1 MSSSRSVRTLEDLE
15 RTVRAIA
22 TEFKSDKIFI
32 IGSQSILLAWP
43 DAPPLMRTS
52 PEIDAFPANARIWEV
67 EEKAKH
73 PEQSPEASEH
83 IDALFGNGSQ
93 FHRTHGF
100 YIDGVDENTA
110 TLPAGWQTRSVVR
123 RVEVGGRIVTAVAP
137 CPEDV
142 IVSKLA
148 RLDDRD
154 RLFIEAYHLARPLD
168 PRLIERR
175 IKQSNFEGPIAERA
189 ITYIRSLTQTGASG
203 GDPPKDPSS

>member
-1 MSSSRSVRTLEDLE
+1 MSEFQPVRTLEDLE

-43 DAPPLMRTS
+43 NAPPLMRTS
-52 PEIDAFPANARIWEV
+52 PEIDVYPGNAKDWEAQ
-67 EEKAKH
+67 ERRKH
-73 PEQSPEASEH
+73 PNETPEASEH
-83 IDALFGNGSQ
+83 IDALFGMGSL

-110 TLPAGWQTRSVVR
+110 RLPTGWQNRAIIRKIDVAGRVVSV
-123 RVEVGGRIVTAVAP
+123 IAP

-148 RLDDRD
+148 RLDDKD
-154 RLFIEAYHLARPLD
+154 KVFIETYHSARPLD
-168 PRLIERR
+168 LSVIEER
-175 IKQSNFEGPIAERA
+175 IHLSNFEPAIAERA
-189 ITYIRSLTQTGASG
+189 RAYVRDLGRRIEPDESDS
-203 GDPPKDPSS
+203 